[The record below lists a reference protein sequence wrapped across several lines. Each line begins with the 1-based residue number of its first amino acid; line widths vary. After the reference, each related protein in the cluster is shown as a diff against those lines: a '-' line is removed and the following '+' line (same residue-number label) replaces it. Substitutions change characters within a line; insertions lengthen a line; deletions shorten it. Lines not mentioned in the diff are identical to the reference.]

1 MDTKRVK
8 LPHAVIVKAPGLLP
22 MWYRLPELAEELADK
37 RSPRDLSRAIHTW
50 IDHGLPAKQDTRGH
64 WWLDGRAVANW
75 IEERRKKPPRE
86 KLGDDQAYC
95 LREHRVV
102 DLIAPVVR
110 AINGKKILY
119 TAVCPRCG
127 GGISKGAKFNDQSG

>member
-8 LPHAVIVKAPGLLP
+8 LPHIPSSSKRQGYCLCGTGYRNWQKNWQINVRRETYRGQFIHGSITGYRPSRISAVTGGWMGVPWR
-22 MWYRLPELAEELADK
+22 MD
-37 RSPRDLSRAIHTW
+37 
-50 IDHGLPAKQDTRGH
+50 
-64 WWLDGRAVANW
+64 
-75 IEERRKKPPRE
+75 RRKEKKPRRE

-102 DLIAPVVR
+102 DLVAPVVR

-127 GGISKGAKFNDQSG
+127 GGISKGAKFNDQS